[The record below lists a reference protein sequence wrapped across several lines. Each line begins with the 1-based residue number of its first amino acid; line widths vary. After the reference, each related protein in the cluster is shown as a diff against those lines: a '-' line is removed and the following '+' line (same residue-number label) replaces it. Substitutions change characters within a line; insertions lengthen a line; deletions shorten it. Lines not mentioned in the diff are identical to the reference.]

1 MIDVETIFHTALEQ
15 PGQEERLA
23 YLARACGEDTALR
36 ERVERLLA
44 AHASSG
50 DFLAAPAVPA
60 PASREALIAEEPG
73 DTIGNY
79 VLLERL
85 GEGGFGVV
93 YRAEQQAPIQR
104 EVALKIIKLGM
115 DTKQVIARFE
125 AERQALALTDHENI
139 ARVFDAGATDS
150 GRPFFVME
158 LVRGVAI
165 HRYCDEQHLTVPA
178 RIALMV
184 EVCRAVQHAHQKGLV
199 HRDLK
204 PTNVLVSHQDGRG
217 TPKVIDFGVAKAT
230 RGRLAG
236 ATLHTEFGQLLGT
249 PAYMS
254 PEQADL
260 TGSADVDT
268 RTDVYSLGVLL
279 YEVLT
284 GATPFDARHLH
295 EVGIAE
301 VQRILRED
309 DPPAPSARA
318 ARGTEELARL
328 RGLSAGALSARL
340 RGDLDWITLRAL
352 EKDPDRRYNTPDA
365 LAADLLRHLERRPVR
380 AGPPN
385 KLYVLGKFVRRNQVA
400 VTAGGAV
407 VLALLL
413 GVAFAAWGLIQ
424 VSGER
429 DRANERLDFFERL
442 VRQGDL
448 GLDAAGLV
456 ARARELFGEDHGVVA
471 TALTFAAEKQ
481 EGFGDL
487 SQAEDFLRVALDLW
501 ELESGDANVAFA
513 HAQLGRLLLQRGEL
527 DEARTH
533 LDQAVRLA
541 ERTRPWPE
549 ALLAEVQANRAEVF
563 SRTGAF
569 TQAAAALERS
579 VASLR
584 RAAPDQHGTLGRAL
598 QELADAYAAAGQE
611 QQAAR
616 TRLRAVEE
624 LELAFPDTVIAADQ
638 LLALGLSL
646 RRLPPAL
653 RTGDPVEYLRA
664 GLQIYRGQ
672 PRLQGTRFLAGLVD
686 LADEL
691 AEGDEAALAESDAL
705 WAEALVLAE
714 RLYGDSLEQAALLER
729 RAAGLRAAGNEQQ
742 ALELELRAGEVSQ
755 RAIGASIT
763 PEGVRGFA
771 EKMWAAA
778 AETVVP
784 EDVAQNYELASRM
797 LDLAGRMDPIAG
809 PLVSLP
815 DRALLQDLQ
824 ERGVGP
830 VGNLLALSIV
840 AAQLGQEQWARSL
853 LETARPLTTKP
864 EARSNPRVASLL
876 RQAEAALED

>member
-1 MIDVETIFHTALEQ
+1 MADVELIFHTALEQ
-15 PGQEERLA
+15 QDDQERLA

-36 ERVERLLA
+36 ERVERLLD

-50 DFLAAPAVPA
+50 EFLVDPAVPT
-60 PASREALIAEEPG
+60 PTSREALVAEEPG

-79 VLLERL
+79 VLKERL

-93 YRAEQQAPIQR
+93 YRAEQQAPIRR
-104 EVALKIIKLGM
+104 EVALKVIKLGM

-165 HRYCDEQHLTVPA
+165 HRYCDEHRLTVA
-178 RIALMV
+178 ERIALLV

-204 PTNVLVSHQDGRG
+204 PSNVLVAHQDERA

-260 TGSADVDT
+260 TGAGDIDT

-284 GATPFDARHLH
+284 GSTPFDARRLH

-301 VQRILRED
+301 VQRILREE
-309 DPPAPSARA
+309 DPPPPSNRA
-318 ARGTEELARL
+318 AHATEQVARL
-328 RGLSAGALSARL
+328 RGLAPSALSARL

-365 LAADLLRHLERRPVR
+365 LAADLLRHLERKPVR
-380 AGPPN
+380 AGPPSR
-385 KLYVLGKFVRRNQVA
+385 LYVLGKFVRRNQVA

-424 VSGER
+424 VSAER
-429 DRANERLDFFERL
+429 DLANDRLDFFERL
-442 VRQGDL
+442 VRHEDL
-448 GLDAAGLV
+448 DLEAEGLV

-487 SQAEDFLRVALDLW
+487 AQAEEFLRVALDLW

-513 HAQLGRLLLQRGEL
+513 HAQLGRLLLRGGEL
-527 DEARTH
+527 GEARTH
-533 LDQAVRLA
+533 LDQAVQLA
-541 ERTRPWPE
+541 ERSRPWPE
-549 ALLAEVQANRAEVF
+549 ALLAEVQANRGELF
-563 SRTGAF
+563 SRQGAF
-569 TQAAAALERS
+569 TEAAAALERS

-584 RAAPDQHGTLGRAL
+584 RSAPDQHGALGRAL
-598 QELADAYAAAGQE
+598 QDLADAYAAAGQE

-624 LELAFPDTVIAADQ
+624 LERAFPDTVIAADQ

-653 RTGDPVEYLRA
+653 RTGNPVDYLRA
-664 GLQIYRGQ
+664 GLEIYRGQ
-672 PRLQGTRFLAGLVD
+672 PRLQGARYLAGLVD

-691 AEGDEAALAESDAL
+691 VEGNAASLVESEAL

-714 RLYGDSLEQAALLER
+714 RIYGDSLEQAALLER
-729 RAAGLRAAGNEQQ
+729 RAAGLRAAGRERE
-742 ALELELRAGEVSQ
+742 ALDLELRASEVSQ
-755 RAIGASIT
+755 RAMRETIS
-763 PEGVRGFA
+763 PSDVRGFA

-778 AETVVP
+778 ADAVVP
-784 EDVAQNYELASRM
+784 EDVAQDYELAGRM
-797 LDLAGRMDPIAG
+797 LDLVVGMDPIAG

-815 DRALLQDLQ
+815 DRATLQHLQD
-824 ERGVGP
+824 RGVGP
-830 VGNLLALSIV
+830 VGNLLTLSIV
-840 AAQLGQEQWARSL
+840 AAHLGQQQWARSL
-853 LETARPLTTKP
+853 LETARPLASTP
-864 EARSNPRVASLL
+864 EARANPLVGTLL
-876 RQAEAALED
+876 KQAEAALTD